1 MSQVLKEL
9 TEKLQELP
17 EDRLQEVLDFVES
30 LRSQSTPRRV
40 RGSPEA
46 LLPHA
51 GAWTFTQGELE
62 GLLADLERLRE
73 LELEREP

>member
-1 MSQVLKEL
+1 LKEL

-17 EDRLQEVLDFVES
+17 EDRLKEVLDFVEF
-30 LRSQSTPRRV
+30 LRSRSTPQRA

-46 LLPHA
+46 LLAHA
-51 GAWTFTQGELE
+51 GAWTFAEGELE

-73 LELEREP
+73 LELEQQP